1 MNYNVWQAFSQIF
14 ELHLPAGHT
23 DAIIASVSFQIA
35 GHQTEGYQ
43 VATSVY
49 EGPLDLLLEL
59 IERTEL
65 DITTLALAQVT
76 DQYLEYLH
84 ALQDRDAAEVSAFLV
99 IAARLLQIKS
109 AALLPRQPIDHAAG
123 EEEDPGEALAR
134 QLILY
139 KRFKELAA
147 YILQREEA
155 KLQTHLR
162 LAPPP
167 KTASHIKLDLSGITM
182 DDFMDAARSVFFN
195 KGTLASLD
203 TVVTMPRVTIR
214 EKIRSIIDQLRGVNK
229 TTFRTMLGQNTP
241 RVEIIVTFLA
251 MLELIK
257 RHMVAVEQSS
267 LFGDIELA
275 PLAEMD
281 IAEDLALEFE
291 DEHAL
296 EDEEQG
302 YTII

>member
-1 MNYNVWQAFSQIF
+1 M
-14 ELHLPAGHT
+14 
-23 DAIIASVSFQIA
+23 SFQVA

-43 VATSVY
+43 VATEVY
-49 EGPLDLLLEL
+49 AGPLDLLLEL
-59 IERTEL
+59 IERAEL

-76 DQYLEYLH
+76 DQYLAYLR
-84 ALQDRDAAEVSAFLV
+84 ALQERDAAEVSAFLV
-99 IAARLLQIKS
+99 IAARLVQIKS
-109 AALLPRQPIDHAAG
+109 AALLPRPPIDHADTA
-123 EEEDPGEALAR
+123 EEDPGEALAR
-134 QLILY
+134 MLILY
-139 KRFKELAA
+139 KRFKELAG
-147 YILQREEA
+147 YLLQRESA
-155 KLQTHLR
+155 GLQTHLR

-167 KTASHIKLDLSGITM
+167 KTASHIKLDLSGITL
-182 DDFMDAARSVFFN
+182 DDFTDAARGVFFN

-203 TVVTMPRVTIR
+203 TVVSMPRVTIR
-214 EKIRSIIDQLRGVNK
+214 EKIRSIINRLRDVQS
-229 TTFRTMLGQNTP
+229 TTFRTILGQNTP

-275 PLAEMD
+275 PLTEMNE
-281 IAEDLALEFE
+281 AEDLALEFE